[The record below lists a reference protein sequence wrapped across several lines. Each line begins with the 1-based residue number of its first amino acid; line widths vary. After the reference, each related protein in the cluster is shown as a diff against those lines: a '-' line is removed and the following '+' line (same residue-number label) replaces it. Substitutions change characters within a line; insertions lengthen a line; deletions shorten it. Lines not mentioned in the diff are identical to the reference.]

1 MKIRMSDNSLRL
13 RLMQQEVEQFN
24 REGKVM
30 TATQLGPSPAQTLR
44 YSLIKDAEAE
54 VVIATFISNNIEV
67 YVPTKLGEE
76 WAQTER
82 VGIAEQM
89 PLEEG
94 KHLYILIEKDFKCLQ
109 ERPHEDESDA
119 FPNPLDM
126 KC

>member
-1 MKIRMSDNSLRL
+1 MSENSLRL

-30 TATQLGPSPAQTLR
+30 TATHLGPSLTQILR
-44 YSLIKDAEAE
+44 YSLIKDEGAE
-54 VVIATFISNNIEV
+54 VVTATFISNNIEV
-67 YVPTKLGEE
+67 FVPAKLGEE
-76 WAQTER
+76 WAQTNR
-82 VGIAEQM
+82 VGLDVQM
-89 PLEEG
+89 PFGEG
-94 KHLYILIEKDFKCLQ
+94 RHLYILIEKDFKCLQ